1 MYKHLGTDV
10 LANAMNGYNACIF
23 AYGQTGA
30 SLGTC
35 MHVTRGGK
43 TLFAV
48 QDMTLDAS
56 LIPVSV
62 CVCVCLCMCMCMC
75 VCVCLCVCVCVCLP
89 VFVCACKWKGSGKS
103 YTMMGSESD
112 QGIIPRL
119 CHSLFDDIE
128 QVRTSAFRRVW
139 CGVVRWCAQQCLSC
153 AHVIG
158 WCCAVVEPILKHLV
172 QS

>member
-56 LIPVSV
+56 LIPV
-62 CVCVCLCMCMCMC
+62 
-75 VCVCLCVCVCVCLP
+75 CLP
-89 VFVCACKWKGSGKS
+89 VCVSACKWKGSGKS